1 MSRFDRYL
9 LSQLLALFGFFSL
22 VLVAVYWV
30 NRAVGLF
37 DRIIGDGHSML
48 IFLEISAL
56 TLPNVIRI
64 VLPVSA
70 FVATVYLTNRLTQDS
85 ELVVMQATGFSPFR
99 LARPV
104 LVFGLIVTV
113 FMALL
118 TNLIVPE
125 SRATLSARQATL
137 NENITARFMKE
148 GQFLHPDEGLTLYIR
163 EITEQGELR
172 DLFLSDER
180 SAPDRAIY
188 TARHAILARGDTGPK
203 LVMFEGMVQRLDRDR
218 KISVTRFSDFTYSLD
233 GLVSK
238 GGAAARDLEAMD
250 TVEIIMLAGADRKA
264 MGVSQARYQQEI
276 HSRLSQ
282 PFLALAAAL
291 VGFSTLLLGAFSRF
305 GLWRQ
310 IFGAVLILI
319 AMQLVNTVANAR
331 SLSSQSLWPLL
342 YLAPLL
348 GIVTGGVILWLAG
361 RVRRLPRGHDMVG
374 AVAT

>member
-1 MSRFDRYL
+1 MSKFDRYL
-9 LSQLLALFGFFSL
+9 LSQLLALFGFFAL

-64 VLPVSA
+64 VLPVAA
-70 FVATVYLTNRLTQDS
+70 FVATVFLTNRLTQDS

-104 LVFGLIVTV
+104 IVFGLVVTL

-125 SRATLSARQATL
+125 SRATLSARQAAL

-163 EITEQGELR
+163 EITDQGELR

-180 SAPDRAIY
+180 GTSDRVIY
-188 TARHAILARGDTGPK
+188 TAKSAILARGETGPK
-203 LVMFEGMVQRLDRDR
+203 IVMFDGMVQRVDAAR
-218 KISVTRFSDFTYSLD
+218 KISVTRFADFTYALD
-233 GLVSK
+233 GLV
-238 GGAAARDLEAMD
+238 GQHGAEARDIEAMHTPD
-250 TVEIIMLAGADRKA
+250 LLALSLTDRTA
-264 MGVSQARYQQEI
+264 MGVTPARFLQEV

-282 PFLALAAAL
+282 PLLALGAAL
-291 VGFSTLLLGAFSRF
+291 VGFAALLLGAFSRF

-310 IFGAVLILI
+310 IAGAVVILI
-319 AMQLVNTVANAR
+319 AMQLVNTLANAR
-331 SLSSQSLWPLL
+331 AMADAAVWPLL
-342 YLAPLL
+342 YGAPLL
-348 GIVTGGVILWLAG
+348 GIVAGMAMLWFAG
-361 RVRRLPRGHDMVG
+361 RRRRAPRAPSGM
-374 AVAT
+374 AAA